1 MYVYIGTKVGIKVIC
16 ELVPTKIS
24 FTLSN
29 NVAVCM
35 LLLYIGHASL
45 SVYLNS
51 QGLLNPVMQILSI
64 FKHLRSQRQGL
75 DTNLEPNK
83 QKISLGCLIDLMEK
97 TEEFLKDKYKEVQQ
111 KETDTEQIEYDKDTN
126 AQNDTVIS
134 DIKNA
139 ELNSN
144 EEITNNMKNITE
156 ELQESKSLFSAG
168 RETKLLKKKQ
178 L

>member
-1 MYVYIGTKVGIKVIC
+1 
-16 ELVPTKIS
+16 
-24 FTLSN
+24 
-29 NVAVCM
+29 
-35 LLLYIGHASL
+35 
-45 SVYLNS
+45 
-51 QGLLNPVMQILSI
+51 
-64 FKHLRSQRQGL
+64 
-75 DTNLEPNK
+75 
-83 QKISLGCLIDLMEK
+83 MEK

-139 ELNSN
+139 DLNSN

>member
-1 MYVYIGTKVGIKVIC
+1 
-16 ELVPTKIS
+16 
-24 FTLSN
+24 
-29 NVAVCM
+29 
-35 LLLYIGHASL
+35 
-45 SVYLNS
+45 
-51 QGLLNPVMQILSI
+51 
-64 FKHLRSQRQGL
+64 
-75 DTNLEPNK
+75 
-83 QKISLGCLIDLMEK
+83 MEK

-111 KETDTEQIEYDKDTN
+111 KETDTEQIEYDKETN

-178 L
+178 LKITFKIKN

>member
-1 MYVYIGTKVGIKVIC
+1 
-16 ELVPTKIS
+16 
-24 FTLSN
+24 
-29 NVAVCM
+29 
-35 LLLYIGHASL
+35 
-45 SVYLNS
+45 
-51 QGLLNPVMQILSI
+51 
-64 FKHLRSQRQGL
+64 
-75 DTNLEPNK
+75 
-83 QKISLGCLIDLMEK
+83 MEK